1 MGRRYAINCL
11 VLLTHAFT
19 CLLTHSLINL
29 LTYVLTHLLTHLLT
43 YLLTHS
49 LTYLLTPLLTYSFNY
64 CFLGVKYVWG
74 KANRYF
80 FNFALNER
88 ENCIVAKGNRVER
101 GSCSSSGALKWGLS
115 SDGKLSTKNGKLCLV
130 RHNDDTAGL
139 ARCNEAN
146 EYMSIV
152 APEILKPEDIQEA
165 LKNPNL
171 SAEQR
176 KALQEVLRQYA
187 ANA

>member
-1 MGRRYAINCL
+1 MGCRYDFS
-11 VLLTHAFT
+11 T
-19 CLLTHSLINL
+19 LLTHSLNALIN
-29 LTYVLTHLLTHLLT
+29 
-43 YLLTHS
+43 YLLTQ
-49 LTYLLTPLLTYSFNY
+49 LP
-64 CFLGVKYVWG
+64 GVKYVWG

-88 ENCIVAKGNRVER
+88 ENCIVAKGNKVER